1 MKNAPAEAILA
12 FCKGIFVYALLFQQ
26 IIIRKVID
34 FHGLTH
40 LGEGG
45 GGGLFGHGAAFLQNF
60 HDLGQA
66 LLPLLAAVADGLQ
79 LGLHDAVQELLH
91 LHVAQTAALIVCL
104 QLVEVLVLGQELG
117 KVLRAAECIQ
127 IDEDGVALHLAGVL
141 HAQVVRVG
149 VHGHDLL
156 LDVLRLVGE
165 VDAVAE
171 ALAHL
176 GLAVGAGQAQ
186 AGAVLGQNDLRLHQS
201 LTVDGVEL
209 MNDLAA
215 LLDHGAL
222 VLACGDGSSLE
233 GGDVR
238 SLADGVSEE
247 AHRNAGL
254 EVLLLD
260 LGLDGGVA
268 LQAGDGDEVH
278 IIEAQLGQLRHH
290 GLDEDVCLGGVDAHG
305 QIVQSDLQDVL
316 AHLLRVVGVVGEGL
330 CVSDHDIDLV
340 ELARVLQP
348 DTLLQRADIVADM
361 EPARRAVARQNDL
374 FHTFLLF
381 HQAHFSSTS
390 PSQLTLCRLP

>member
-1 MKNAPAEAILA
+1 M
-12 FCKGIFVYALLFQQ
+12 
-26 IIIRKVID
+26 
-34 FHGLTH
+34 
-40 LGEGG
+40 
-45 GGGLFGHGAAFLQNF
+45 
-60 HDLGQA
+60 
-66 LLPLLAAVADGLQ
+66 
-79 LGLHDAVQELLH
+79 
-91 LHVAQTAALIVCL
+91 CL

-156 LDVLRLVGE
+156 LDVLGLVGE

-186 AGAVLGQNDLRLHQS
+186 AGAVLRQNDLRLHQS

-209 MNDLAA
+209 MDDLAA

-222 VLACGDGSSLE
+222 VLTCGDGSGLE

-247 AHRNAGL
+247 AHRDAGL

-340 ELARVLQP
+340 EFARVLQP

-390 PSQLTLCRLP
+390 PSQLTLCHLP

>member
-1 MKNAPAEAILA
+1 M
-12 FCKGIFVYALLFQQ
+12 
-26 IIIRKVID
+26 
-34 FHGLTH
+34 
-40 LGEGG
+40 
-45 GGGLFGHGAAFLQNF
+45 
-60 HDLGQA
+60 
-66 LLPLLAAVADGLQ
+66 
-79 LGLHDAVQELLH
+79 
-91 LHVAQTAALIVCL
+91 CL

-117 KVLRAAECIQ
+117 KVLRSAECIQ
-127 IDEDGVALHLAGVL
+127 IDEDGVSLHLAGVL

-209 MNDLAA
+209 MDDLAA

-222 VLACGDGSSLE
+222 VLTCGDGSGLE
-233 GGDVR
+233 GGNVR

-247 AHRNAGL
+247 AHRDAGL

-290 GLDEDVCLGGVDAHG
+290 RLDEDVCLGGVDAHG
-305 QIVQSDLQDVL
+305 QIVQSDL
-316 AHLLRVVGVVGEGL
+316 
-330 CVSDHDIDLV
+330 
-340 ELARVLQP
+340 
-348 DTLLQRADIVADM
+348 
-361 EPARRAVARQNDL
+361 
-374 FHTFLLF
+374 
-381 HQAHFSSTS
+381 
-390 PSQLTLCRLP
+390 

>member
-1 MKNAPAEAILA
+1 M
-12 FCKGIFVYALLFQQ
+12 
-26 IIIRKVID
+26 
-34 FHGLTH
+34 
-40 LGEGG
+40 
-45 GGGLFGHGAAFLQNF
+45 
-60 HDLGQA
+60 
-66 LLPLLAAVADGLQ
+66 
-79 LGLHDAVQELLH
+79 
-91 LHVAQTAALIVCL
+91 CL

-127 IDEDGVALHLAGVL
+127 IDEDGVAFHLAGVL

-156 LDVLRLVGE
+156 LDVLGLVGE

-209 MNDLAA
+209 MDDLAA

-222 VLACGDGSSLE
+222 VLACGDGSGLE

-247 AHRNAGL
+247 AHRDAGL
-254 EVLLLD
+254 KVLLLD

-316 AHLLRVVGVVGEGL
+316 AHLLRIVGVVGEGL

>member
-1 MKNAPAEAILA
+1 M
-12 FCKGIFVYALLFQQ
+12 
-26 IIIRKVID
+26 
-34 FHGLTH
+34 
-40 LGEGG
+40 
-45 GGGLFGHGAAFLQNF
+45 
-60 HDLGQA
+60 
-66 LLPLLAAVADGLQ
+66 
-79 LGLHDAVQELLH
+79 
-91 LHVAQTAALIVCL
+91 CL

-141 HAQVVRVG
+141 HAQMVRVG

-156 LDVLRLVGE
+156 LDVLGLVGE

-209 MNDLAA
+209 MDDLAA

-222 VLACGDGSSLE
+222 VLACGDSSGLE

-247 AHRNAGL
+247 AHRDAGL

-260 LGLDGGVA
+260 LCLDGGVA

-330 CVSDHDIDLV
+330 CVGDHDIDLV

-381 HQAHFSSTS
+381 HQAHFSSAS

>member
-1 MKNAPAEAILA
+1 M
-12 FCKGIFVYALLFQQ
+12 
-26 IIIRKVID
+26 
-34 FHGLTH
+34 
-40 LGEGG
+40 
-45 GGGLFGHGAAFLQNF
+45 
-60 HDLGQA
+60 
-66 LLPLLAAVADGLQ
+66 
-79 LGLHDAVQELLH
+79 
-91 LHVAQTAALIVCL
+91 
-104 QLVEVLVLGQELG
+104 
-117 KVLRAAECIQ
+117 LRAAECIQ
-127 IDEDGVALHLAGVL
+127 IDEDGVALHLARVL

-165 VDAVAE
+165 VDAVAK

-201 LTVDGVEL
+201 LPVDGVEL

-222 VLACGDGSSLE
+222 VLACGDGSGLE

-247 AHRNAGL
+247 AHRDAGL

-268 LQAGDGDEVH
+268 RRGGDGDEVH

-316 AHLLRVVGVVGEGL
+316 AHLLRIVGVVGEGL
-330 CVSDHDIDLV
+330 CVGDHDIDLV

-374 FHTFLLF
+374 FHFFLLF
-381 HQAHFSSTS
+381 HQAHFSSAS
-390 PSQLTLCRLP
+390 PSQLTLCHLP

>member
-1 MKNAPAEAILA
+1 M
-12 FCKGIFVYALLFQQ
+12 
-26 IIIRKVID
+26 
-34 FHGLTH
+34 
-40 LGEGG
+40 
-45 GGGLFGHGAAFLQNF
+45 
-60 HDLGQA
+60 
-66 LLPLLAAVADGLQ
+66 
-79 LGLHDAVQELLH
+79 
-91 LHVAQTAALIVCL
+91 CL

-156 LDVLRLVGE
+156 LDVLGLVGE

-222 VLACGDGSSLE
+222 VLACGDGSGLE

-247 AHRNAGL
+247 AHRDAGL

-278 IIEAQLGQLRHH
+278 IIETQLGQLRHH

-316 AHLLRVVGVVGEGL
+316 AHLLRIVGVVGEGL

-348 DTLLQRADIVADM
+348 DTLLQRADIVADV

-381 HQAHFSSTS
+381 HQAHFSSAS

>member
-1 MKNAPAEAILA
+1 M
-12 FCKGIFVYALLFQQ
+12 
-26 IIIRKVID
+26 
-34 FHGLTH
+34 
-40 LGEGG
+40 
-45 GGGLFGHGAAFLQNF
+45 
-60 HDLGQA
+60 
-66 LLPLLAAVADGLQ
+66 
-79 LGLHDAVQELLH
+79 
-91 LHVAQTAALIVCL
+91 CL
-104 QLVEVLVLGQELG
+104 QLVEVLVLRQELG

-156 LDVLRLVGE
+156 FDVLGLVGE

-201 LTVDGVEL
+201 LTVNGVEL
-209 MNDLAA
+209 MDDLAA

-222 VLACGDGSSLE
+222 VLACGDGSGLE

-247 AHRNAGL
+247 AHRDAGL

-260 LGLDGGVA
+260 LRLDGGVA

-278 IIEAQLGQLRHH
+278 IIEAQLGQLGHH

-390 PSQLTLCRLP
+390 PSQLTLCHLP

>member
-1 MKNAPAEAILA
+1 M
-12 FCKGIFVYALLFQQ
+12 
-26 IIIRKVID
+26 
-34 FHGLTH
+34 
-40 LGEGG
+40 
-45 GGGLFGHGAAFLQNF
+45 
-60 HDLGQA
+60 
-66 LLPLLAAVADGLQ
+66 
-79 LGLHDAVQELLH
+79 
-91 LHVAQTAALIVCL
+91 CL
-104 QLVEVLVLGQELG
+104 QLVEALVLGQELG

-156 LDVLRLVGE
+156 LDVLGLVGE

-186 AGAVLGQNDLRLHQS
+186 AGAVLRQNDLRLHQS

-209 MNDLAA
+209 MDDLAA

-222 VLACGDGSSLE
+222 VLACGDGSGLE

-247 AHRNAGL
+247 AHRDAGL

-340 ELARVLQP
+340 EFARVLQP

-390 PSQLTLCRLP
+390 PSQLTLCHLP

>member
-1 MKNAPAEAILA
+1 M
-12 FCKGIFVYALLFQQ
+12 
-26 IIIRKVID
+26 
-34 FHGLTH
+34 
-40 LGEGG
+40 
-45 GGGLFGHGAAFLQNF
+45 
-60 HDLGQA
+60 
-66 LLPLLAAVADGLQ
+66 
-79 LGLHDAVQELLH
+79 
-91 LHVAQTAALIVCL
+91 CL

-156 LDVLRLVGE
+156 LDVLGLIGE

-209 MNDLAA
+209 MDDLAA

-222 VLACGDGSSLE
+222 VLTCGDGSGLE

-247 AHRNAGL
+247 AHRDAGL

-260 LGLDGGVA
+260 LCLDGGVA
-268 LQAGDGDEVH
+268 LQTGNGDEVH
-278 IIEAQLGQLRHH
+278 IIEAQLGQLGHH

-374 FHTFLLF
+374 FHSFLLF

>member
-1 MKNAPAEAILA
+1 M
-12 FCKGIFVYALLFQQ
+12 
-26 IIIRKVID
+26 
-34 FHGLTH
+34 
-40 LGEGG
+40 
-45 GGGLFGHGAAFLQNF
+45 
-60 HDLGQA
+60 
-66 LLPLLAAVADGLQ
+66 
-79 LGLHDAVQELLH
+79 
-91 LHVAQTAALIVCL
+91 
-104 QLVEVLVLGQELG
+104 
-117 KVLRAAECIQ
+117 
-127 IDEDGVALHLAGVL
+127 
-141 HAQVVRVG
+141 VRVG

-209 MNDLAA
+209 MDDLAA

-222 VLACGDGSSLE
+222 VLTCGDGSGIE

-247 AHRNAGL
+247 AHRDAGL

-316 AHLLRVVGVVGEGL
+316 AHLLRVIGVVGEGL

-381 HQAHFSSTS
+381 QNPLRGGKRQHFNYYKYI
-390 PSQLTLCRLP
+390 PRRFPCQQKPHRNG

>member
-1 MKNAPAEAILA
+1 M
-12 FCKGIFVYALLFQQ
+12 
-26 IIIRKVID
+26 
-34 FHGLTH
+34 
-40 LGEGG
+40 
-45 GGGLFGHGAAFLQNF
+45 
-60 HDLGQA
+60 
-66 LLPLLAAVADGLQ
+66 
-79 LGLHDAVQELLH
+79 
-91 LHVAQTAALIVCL
+91 CL

-209 MNDLAA
+209 MDDLAA

-222 VLACGDGSSLE
+222 VLTCGDGSGLE

-278 IIEAQLGQLRHH
+278 IIETQLGQLRHH

-316 AHLLRVVGVVGEGL
+316 AHLLRIVGVVGEGL

-348 DTLLQRADIVADM
+348 DTLLQRTDIVADM

-381 HQAHFSSTS
+381 HQAHFSLTS
-390 PSQLTLCRLP
+390 PSQLTLCHLP

>member
-1 MKNAPAEAILA
+1 M
-12 FCKGIFVYALLFQQ
+12 
-26 IIIRKVID
+26 
-34 FHGLTH
+34 
-40 LGEGG
+40 
-45 GGGLFGHGAAFLQNF
+45 
-60 HDLGQA
+60 
-66 LLPLLAAVADGLQ
+66 
-79 LGLHDAVQELLH
+79 
-91 LHVAQTAALIVCL
+91 CL
-104 QLVEVLVLGQELG
+104 QLVEALVLGQELG

-156 LDVLRLVGE
+156 LDVLGLIGE

-176 GLAVGAGQAQ
+176 GLTVGAGQAQ

-209 MNDLAA
+209 MDDLAA

-222 VLACGDGSSLE
+222 VLACGDGSGLE

-247 AHRNAGL
+247 AHRDAGL

-381 HQAHFSSTS
+381 HQAHFSSAS

>member
-1 MKNAPAEAILA
+1 M
-12 FCKGIFVYALLFQQ
+12 
-26 IIIRKVID
+26 
-34 FHGLTH
+34 
-40 LGEGG
+40 
-45 GGGLFGHGAAFLQNF
+45 
-60 HDLGQA
+60 
-66 LLPLLAAVADGLQ
+66 
-79 LGLHDAVQELLH
+79 
-91 LHVAQTAALIVCL
+91 CL

-117 KVLRAAECIQ
+117 KVLRTAECIQ

-156 LDVLRLVGE
+156 LDVLRLVGK

-209 MNDLAA
+209 MDDLAA

-222 VLACGDGSSLE
+222 VLACGDGSGLE

-238 SLADGVSEE
+238 SLTDGVSEE

-316 AHLLRVVGVVGEGL
+316 AHLLRIVGVVGEGL

-381 HQAHFSSTS
+381 HQAHFSSAS

>member
-1 MKNAPAEAILA
+1 M
-12 FCKGIFVYALLFQQ
+12 
-26 IIIRKVID
+26 
-34 FHGLTH
+34 
-40 LGEGG
+40 
-45 GGGLFGHGAAFLQNF
+45 
-60 HDLGQA
+60 
-66 LLPLLAAVADGLQ
+66 
-79 LGLHDAVQELLH
+79 
-91 LHVAQTAALIVCL
+91 CL

-209 MNDLAA
+209 MDDLAA

-222 VLACGDGSSLE
+222 VLACGDGSGLE

-247 AHRNAGL
+247 AHRDAGL

-260 LGLDGGVA
+260 LRLDGGVA

-381 HQAHFSSTS
+381 HQAHFSSAS

>member
-1 MKNAPAEAILA
+1 M
-12 FCKGIFVYALLFQQ
+12 
-26 IIIRKVID
+26 
-34 FHGLTH
+34 
-40 LGEGG
+40 
-45 GGGLFGHGAAFLQNF
+45 
-60 HDLGQA
+60 
-66 LLPLLAAVADGLQ
+66 
-79 LGLHDAVQELLH
+79 
-91 LHVAQTAALIVCL
+91 CL

-209 MNDLAA
+209 MDDLAA

-222 VLACGDGSSLE
+222 VLTCGDGSGLE

-238 SLADGVSEE
+238 GLADGVSEE
-247 AHRNAGL
+247 AHRDAGL

-348 DTLLQRADIVADM
+348 DTLLQRADIVADV

-381 HQAHFSSTS
+381 HQAHFSSAS

>member
-1 MKNAPAEAILA
+1 M
-12 FCKGIFVYALLFQQ
+12 
-26 IIIRKVID
+26 
-34 FHGLTH
+34 
-40 LGEGG
+40 
-45 GGGLFGHGAAFLQNF
+45 
-60 HDLGQA
+60 
-66 LLPLLAAVADGLQ
+66 
-79 LGLHDAVQELLH
+79 
-91 LHVAQTAALIVCL
+91 CL

-141 HAQVVRVG
+141 HAQMVRVG

-156 LDVLRLVGE
+156 LDVLGLVGE

-186 AGAVLGQNDLRLHQS
+186 AGAILGQNDLRLHQS

-209 MNDLAA
+209 MDDLAA

-222 VLACGDGSSLE
+222 VLACGDGSGLE

-247 AHRNAGL
+247 AHRDAGL

-374 FHTFLLF
+374 FHFFLLF

-390 PSQLTLCRLP
+390 PSQLTLCHLP

>member
-1 MKNAPAEAILA
+1 M
-12 FCKGIFVYALLFQQ
+12 
-26 IIIRKVID
+26 
-34 FHGLTH
+34 
-40 LGEGG
+40 
-45 GGGLFGHGAAFLQNF
+45 
-60 HDLGQA
+60 
-66 LLPLLAAVADGLQ
+66 
-79 LGLHDAVQELLH
+79 
-91 LHVAQTAALIVCL
+91 CL

-209 MNDLAA
+209 MDDLAA

-222 VLACGDGSSLE
+222 VLACGDGSGLE

-247 AHRNAGL
+247 AHRDAGL

-348 DTLLQRADIVADM
+348 DTLLQRADIVADV

-381 HQAHFSSTS
+381 HQAHFSSAS
-390 PSQLTLCRLP
+390 PSQLTLCRLPQ

>member
-1 MKNAPAEAILA
+1 M
-12 FCKGIFVYALLFQQ
+12 
-26 IIIRKVID
+26 
-34 FHGLTH
+34 
-40 LGEGG
+40 
-45 GGGLFGHGAAFLQNF
+45 
-60 HDLGQA
+60 
-66 LLPLLAAVADGLQ
+66 
-79 LGLHDAVQELLH
+79 
-91 LHVAQTAALIVCL
+91 CL

-156 LDVLRLVGE
+156 LDVLGLVGE

-209 MNDLAA
+209 MDDLAA

-222 VLACGDGSSLE
+222 VLTCGDGSGLE

-247 AHRNAGL
+247 AHRDAGL
-254 EVLLLD
+254 EILLLD

-316 AHLLRVVGVVGEGL
+316 AHLLRIVGVVGEGL

-348 DTLLQRADIVADM
+348 ETLLQRAYIVADV

-374 FHTFLLF
+374 FHFFLLF

-390 PSQLTLCRLP
+390 PSQLTLYRLP

>member
-1 MKNAPAEAILA
+1 M
-12 FCKGIFVYALLFQQ
+12 
-26 IIIRKVID
+26 
-34 FHGLTH
+34 
-40 LGEGG
+40 
-45 GGGLFGHGAAFLQNF
+45 
-60 HDLGQA
+60 
-66 LLPLLAAVADGLQ
+66 
-79 LGLHDAVQELLH
+79 
-91 LHVAQTAALIVCL
+91 CL
-104 QLVEVLVLGQELG
+104 QLVEVLVLRQELG

-156 LDVLRLVGE
+156 FDVLGLVGE

-209 MNDLAA
+209 MDDLAA

-222 VLACGDGSSLE
+222 VLACGDGSGLE

-247 AHRNAGL
+247 AHRDAGL

-260 LGLDGGVA
+260 LRLDGGVA

-278 IIEAQLGQLRHH
+278 IIETQLGQLGHH

-381 HQAHFSSTS
+381 HQARFSSAS
-390 PSQLTLCRLP
+390 PSQLTLCRLL

>member
-1 MKNAPAEAILA
+1 M
-12 FCKGIFVYALLFQQ
+12 
-26 IIIRKVID
+26 
-34 FHGLTH
+34 
-40 LGEGG
+40 
-45 GGGLFGHGAAFLQNF
+45 
-60 HDLGQA
+60 
-66 LLPLLAAVADGLQ
+66 
-79 LGLHDAVQELLH
+79 
-91 LHVAQTAALIVCL
+91 CL

-156 LDVLRLVGE
+156 LDVLGLIGE

-176 GLAVGAGQAQ
+176 GLAVGAGRAQ

-209 MNDLAA
+209 MDDLAA

-222 VLACGDGSSLE
+222 VLTCGDGSGLE

-247 AHRNAGL
+247 AHRDAGL

-260 LGLDGGVA
+260 LCLDGGVA
-268 LQAGDGDEVH
+268 LQTGNGDEVH
-278 IIEAQLGQLRHH
+278 IIEAQLGQLGHH

-374 FHTFLLF
+374 FHSFLLF

>member
-1 MKNAPAEAILA
+1 M
-12 FCKGIFVYALLFQQ
+12 
-26 IIIRKVID
+26 
-34 FHGLTH
+34 
-40 LGEGG
+40 
-45 GGGLFGHGAAFLQNF
+45 
-60 HDLGQA
+60 
-66 LLPLLAAVADGLQ
+66 
-79 LGLHDAVQELLH
+79 
-91 LHVAQTAALIVCL
+91 CL

-156 LDVLRLVGE
+156 LDVLGLIGE

-201 LTVDGVEL
+201 LTVDRVEL

-222 VLACGDGSSLE
+222 VLTCGDGSGLE

-247 AHRNAGL
+247 AHRDAGL

-316 AHLLRVVGVVGEGL
+316 AHLLRVIGVVGEGL

-390 PSQLTLCRLP
+390 PSQLTLYRLP

>member
-1 MKNAPAEAILA
+1 M
-12 FCKGIFVYALLFQQ
+12 
-26 IIIRKVID
+26 
-34 FHGLTH
+34 
-40 LGEGG
+40 
-45 GGGLFGHGAAFLQNF
+45 
-60 HDLGQA
+60 
-66 LLPLLAAVADGLQ
+66 
-79 LGLHDAVQELLH
+79 
-91 LHVAQTAALIVCL
+91 CL

-222 VLACGDGSSLE
+222 VLACGDGSGLE

-238 SLADGVSEE
+238 GLADGVSEE
-247 AHRNAGL
+247 AHRDAGL

-260 LGLDGGVA
+260 LRLDGGVA

-316 AHLLRVVGVVGEGL
+316 AHLLRIVGVVGEGL

-348 DTLLQRADIVADM
+348 DTLLQRADIVADV

-381 HQAHFSSTS
+381 HQAHFSSAS

>member
-1 MKNAPAEAILA
+1 M
-12 FCKGIFVYALLFQQ
+12 
-26 IIIRKVID
+26 D
-34 FHGLTH
+34 
-40 LGEGG
+40 
-45 GGGLFGHGAAFLQNF
+45 
-60 HDLGQA
+60 
-66 LLPLLAAVADGLQ
+66 
-79 LGLHDAVQELLH
+79 
-91 LHVAQTAALIVCL
+91 
-104 QLVEVLVLGQELG
+104 
-117 KVLRAAECIQ
+117 
-127 IDEDGVALHLAGVL
+127 
-141 HAQVVRVG
+141 
-149 VHGHDLL
+149 
-156 LDVLRLVGE
+156 
-165 VDAVAE
+165 
-171 ALAHL
+171 
-176 GLAVGAGQAQ
+176 
-186 AGAVLGQNDLRLHQS
+186 
-201 LTVDGVEL
+201 
-209 MNDLAA
+209 DLAA

-222 VLACGDGSSLE
+222 VLACGDGSGLE

-247 AHRNAGL
+247 AHRDAGL

-305 QIVQSDLQDVL
+305 QIVQSNLQDVL
-316 AHLLRVVGVVGEGL
+316 AHLLRVIGVVGEGL
-330 CVSDHDIDLV
+330 CVGDHDIDLV

-390 PSQLTLCRLP
+390 PSQLTLCHLP

>member
-1 MKNAPAEAILA
+1 M
-12 FCKGIFVYALLFQQ
+12 
-26 IIIRKVID
+26 D
-34 FHGLTH
+34 
-40 LGEGG
+40 
-45 GGGLFGHGAAFLQNF
+45 
-60 HDLGQA
+60 
-66 LLPLLAAVADGLQ
+66 
-79 LGLHDAVQELLH
+79 
-91 LHVAQTAALIVCL
+91 
-104 QLVEVLVLGQELG
+104 
-117 KVLRAAECIQ
+117 
-127 IDEDGVALHLAGVL
+127 
-141 HAQVVRVG
+141 
-149 VHGHDLL
+149 
-156 LDVLRLVGE
+156 
-165 VDAVAE
+165 
-171 ALAHL
+171 
-176 GLAVGAGQAQ
+176 
-186 AGAVLGQNDLRLHQS
+186 
-201 LTVDGVEL
+201 
-209 MNDLAA
+209 DLAA

-222 VLACGDGSSLE
+222 VLACRDSSGLE

-247 AHRNAGL
+247 AHRDAGL

-305 QIVQSDLQDVL
+305 QIVQRDLQDVL

-348 DTLLQRADIVADM
+348 DTLFQRADIVADM

-381 HQAHFSSTS
+381 HQAHFSSAS

>member
-1 MKNAPAEAILA
+1 M
-12 FCKGIFVYALLFQQ
+12 
-26 IIIRKVID
+26 
-34 FHGLTH
+34 
-40 LGEGG
+40 
-45 GGGLFGHGAAFLQNF
+45 
-60 HDLGQA
+60 
-66 LLPLLAAVADGLQ
+66 
-79 LGLHDAVQELLH
+79 
-91 LHVAQTAALIVCL
+91 CL

-209 MNDLAA
+209 MDDLAA

-222 VLACGDGSSLE
+222 VLACGDGSGLE

-247 AHRNAGL
+247 AHRDAGL

-278 IIEAQLGQLRHH
+278 IIEAQLGQLGHH

-374 FHTFLLF
+374 FHFFLLF
-381 HQAHFSSTS
+381 HQAHFSSAS
-390 PSQLTLCRLP
+390 PSQLTLCRLL

>member
-1 MKNAPAEAILA
+1 M
-12 FCKGIFVYALLFQQ
+12 
-26 IIIRKVID
+26 
-34 FHGLTH
+34 
-40 LGEGG
+40 
-45 GGGLFGHGAAFLQNF
+45 
-60 HDLGQA
+60 
-66 LLPLLAAVADGLQ
+66 
-79 LGLHDAVQELLH
+79 
-91 LHVAQTAALIVCL
+91 CL

-117 KVLRAAECIQ
+117 KVLRAAERIQ

-209 MNDLAA
+209 MDDLAA

-222 VLACGDGSSLE
+222 VLACGDGSGLE

-247 AHRNAGL
+247 AHRDAGL

-260 LGLDGGVA
+260 LRLDGGVA

-278 IIEAQLGQLRHH
+278 IIEAQLGQLGHH

-381 HQAHFSSTS
+381 HQAHFSSAS

>member
-1 MKNAPAEAILA
+1 M
-12 FCKGIFVYALLFQQ
+12 
-26 IIIRKVID
+26 
-34 FHGLTH
+34 
-40 LGEGG
+40 
-45 GGGLFGHGAAFLQNF
+45 
-60 HDLGQA
+60 
-66 LLPLLAAVADGLQ
+66 
-79 LGLHDAVQELLH
+79 
-91 LHVAQTAALIVCL
+91 CL

-117 KVLRAAECIQ
+117 KVLRAAERIQ

-141 HAQVVRVG
+141 HPQVVRVG

-156 LDVLRLVGE
+156 LDVPGLVGE

-186 AGAVLGQNDLRLHQS
+186 AGAVLRQNDLRLHQS

-209 MNDLAA
+209 MDDLAA

-222 VLACGDGSSLE
+222 VLACGDGSGLE

-238 SLADGVSEE
+238 GLADGVSEE
-247 AHRNAGL
+247 AHRDAGL

-348 DTLLQRADIVADM
+348 DTLLQRADIVADV

-374 FHTFLLF
+374 FHFFLLF
-381 HQAHFSSTS
+381 HQAHFSSAS